1 VFDPQHHRSQDQR
14 LPVVPALGRSR
25 KKEHSKKI
33 SLAKQRVHRRP
44 SLKKGKIHLTCA
56 LIHKLRIKLNCGNG
70 EMVQR
75 LRVLAALPRNWVP
88 TRQLTT
94 ICNSIPRESIRRMNQ
109 DR

>member
-1 VFDPQHHRSQDQR
+1 M
-14 LPVVPALGRSR
+14 VPALGRSR

-94 ICNSIPRESIRRMNQ
+94 ICNSISRMMGLLTLRVGIAFAKYTHRQ
-109 DR
+109 LLLL